1 VIIRQADIS
10 PSQSTWRADFIPT
23 ALADFKRHTHP
34 EIFSEATSQA
44 QWKA

>member
-1 VIIRQADIS
+1 VIIRQTDTS
-10 PSQSTWRADFIPT
+10 PSQPSWRADFIRV

-34 EIFSEATSQA
+34 EIFSEAASQA